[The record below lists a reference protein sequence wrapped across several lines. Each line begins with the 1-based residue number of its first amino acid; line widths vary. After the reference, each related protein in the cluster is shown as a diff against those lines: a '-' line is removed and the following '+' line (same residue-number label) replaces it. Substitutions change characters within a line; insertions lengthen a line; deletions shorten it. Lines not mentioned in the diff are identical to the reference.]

1 MTGEGQHLRGA
12 KLKNMS
18 HYSQL
23 PIYHDIFFLLKELY
37 ARVPNFSKQ
46 YKYFLGGKIVGL
58 NVEMIECLYQISQT
72 YNQNERQNLIKILE
86 KNTEM
91 LSLHIRIAQELKLW
105 GGEKKYLFLA
115 EKISNIKLQIEN
127 WKKYLKKSNSSLN

>member
-1 MTGEGQHLRGA
+1 
-12 KLKNMS
+12 
-18 HYSQL
+18 
-23 PIYHDIFFLLKELY
+23 
-37 ARVPNFSKQ
+37 
-46 YKYFLGGKIVGL
+46 
-58 NVEMIECLYQISQT
+58 MIECLYQISQI
-72 YNQNERQNLIKILE
+72 YNQNERLNLINILE